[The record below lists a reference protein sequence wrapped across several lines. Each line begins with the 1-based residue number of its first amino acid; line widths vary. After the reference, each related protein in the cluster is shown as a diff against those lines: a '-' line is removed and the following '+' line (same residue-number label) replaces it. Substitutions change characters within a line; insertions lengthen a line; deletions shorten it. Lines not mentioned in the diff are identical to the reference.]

1 MNRREFLQAAAAG
14 TAALAF
20 APFDSGLPALAQ
32 DKQEA
37 RPIWKV
43 GGFTKVLQDLSYEK
57 TAQAAV
63 DVGWDGIECPVR
75 AKGHVLPER
84 VEEDL
89 PKFAEAL
96 KAKGLEILVLA
107 TDLRGADEPHTEK
120 VLKAAAKLGIRLY
133 RVGPFRYKEGSSIPK
148 QLDEIRARLKD
159 LAAMN
164 KEIGVTG
171 LMQNHSGNGYVGAPM
186 WDLHELLK
194 DFDPRLFGVHF
205 DIGHATVEH
214 GLSWPTAFD
223 LLKERIGAV
232 IVKDFYWKHT
242 PGEGAKTVW
251 VPIGQGSIHQKF
263 FKMLK
268 VSPCRGPITMQF
280 EYPWEGGDGSL
291 DARLRALKA
300 DNAKLREWLKA

>member
-1 MNRREFLQAAAAG
+1 MRQGLARERRGRARRLLAPPRAAGSERRLRLPLGRGARRLLLLPRGVPQLRSSPGAARRGEEEGAPCEIPRAGDVDPRMGRQLPRQPRARQELRYRNGASHSQPHTLKENAVNRREFLQAAAAG

-37 RPIWKV
+37 GPIWNV

-133 RVGPFRYKEGSSIPK
+133 RVGPFRYKERSSIPK

-171 LMQNHSGNGYVGAPM
+171 LMQNH
-186 WDLHELLK
+186 
-194 DFDPRLFGVHF
+194 
-205 DIGHATVEH
+205 
-214 GLSWPTAFD
+214 
-223 LLKERIGAV
+223 
-232 IVKDFYWKHT
+232 
-242 PGEGAKTVW
+242 
-251 VPIGQGSIHQKF
+251 
-263 FKMLK
+263 
-268 VSPCRGPITMQF
+268 
-280 EYPWEGGDGSL
+280 
-291 DARLRALKA
+291 
-300 DNAKLREWLKA
+300 